1 MLASEVAVSPGF
13 LFLTGPLPGA
23 RQSLEEMVPARTGF
37 DGKWG
42 GLGLEEQRAPGAPT
56 ADTEVSSCQIFP
68 FCHMQPCSMTS
79 RCGVTVLRPPPPPC
93 RAGWVVRRPLPFSR
107 ICSRFSC
114 GFFLPPIAWGPGD
127 RQTDF

>member
-79 RCGVTVLRPPPPPC
+79 SCGVTVLRPPRPPAVP
-93 RAGWVVRRPLPFSR
+93 AGLCGGPFPSPA
-107 ICSRFSC
+107 SAPGFHVASSC
-114 GFFLPPIAWGPGD
+114 LL
-127 RQTDF
+127 